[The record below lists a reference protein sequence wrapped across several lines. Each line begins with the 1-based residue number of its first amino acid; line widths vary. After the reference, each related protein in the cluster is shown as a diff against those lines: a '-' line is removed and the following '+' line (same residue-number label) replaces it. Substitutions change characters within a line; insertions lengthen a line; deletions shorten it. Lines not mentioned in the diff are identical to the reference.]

1 MPPLVFVAVR
11 ASSKQHRAVEDQLLT
26 TARTAFL
33 TTALLL
39 ETVEEK
45 MHIRCSF

>member
-1 MPPLVFVAVR
+1 MPPLVFVAEV

-26 TARTAFL
+26 TC
-33 TTALLL
+33 LLL
-39 ETVEEK
+39 EIIEEK

>member
-1 MPPLVFVAVR
+1 MPPLVFVAEV

-26 TARTAFL
+26 TC
-33 TTALLL
+33 LLL